1 MVHYFTTRIS
11 YIILA
16 SSFHQRLLM
25 CRHALCVHSYKS
37 PTFCD
42 FCGELLFGLVKQG
55 LKCRGCKL
63 NYHKRCVS
71 KIPNNCS
78 GYKQQ
83 LLPFHL
89 LSLQDSTNKTSSR
102 PLPSPFDNINNT
114 SVKEQVPPDISI
126 TTTDD
131 ISSYS
136 RPVFPVNQNV
146 RLQF

>member
-1 MVHYFTTRIS
+1 M
-11 YIILA
+11 
-16 SSFHQRLLM
+16 LM

-114 SVKEQVPPDISI
+114 SVKDQQDDQLSRINFNIQVPPDISI